1 MDKQRTAIWATLL
14 IMIALSA
21 IIVFADNGT
30 SVAATEAGTAIVEL
44 VR

>member
-1 MDKQRTAIWATLL
+1 MDKQRTAIWAALL

-21 IIVFADNGT
+21 FIVFADNGA